1 MGLPFLILKTN
12 FMSSIRLA
20 GAGCQA
26 KVKMRMI
33 FIVVTDPDRLS
44 TGEMTSRPLPALL
57 PVLAFACLL
66 GCKGGGGGGAGG
78 NTGTAGTTG
87 TGGSVTEDGAVAFS
101 RADLL
106 AAFGTCAAAGA
117 HDFREPALA
126 LEAAVVAWQAA
137 ADDATRAAARDAFRV
152 AMDRWQVMEMM
163 QFGPTAP
170 GTALG
175 GQDFRDNIYS
185 WPRVSRCLVE
195 EEIVARTY
203 ESPQFSTVLLT
214 NRRGLGALEYLL
226 FYEGSDTAC
235 GSTSPAVAGW
245 MALSTTERDARKR
258 AYAVAAAHDVAVRAA
273 GLDTAWDPA
282 AGNFAQ
288 TMRTAGTGNSV
299 YPSTQDALNAVS
311 NAVFY
316 IETEVK
322 DMKLAKPLG
331 LDMMACTNEIC
342 PELRESLFAERS
354 KANLIPNVEGLRR
367 LIEGCGP
374 DYSGL
379 GFDDLLVAVG
389 AGAQAELL
397 RTRAAAI
404 RPTIDA
410 IEEADLDQAL
420 MQDKPS
426 VRAVY
431 DAVKGVTDIL
441 KVDFVTILDLELPEG
456 VGGDVD

>member
-1 MGLPFLILKTN
+1 
-12 FMSSIRLA
+12 MS
-20 GAGCQA
+20 
-26 KVKMRMI
+26 
-33 FIVVTDPDRLS
+33 
-44 TGEMTSRPLPALL
+44 SRPLSALL

-66 GCKGGGGGGAGG
+66 GCKGGGVGGAGG
-78 NTGTAGTTG
+78 NAGTTG
-87 TGGSVTEDGAVAFS
+87 AGGNVTEDGAVTLS

-117 HDFREPALA
+117 HDFREAAVA
-126 LEAAVVAWQAA
+126 LETAVAAWGTA
-137 ADDATRAAARDAFRV
+137 ADDATRAAARDAFRT

-170 GTALG
+170 GTAFG
-175 GQDFRDNIYS
+175 AQDFRDNIYS

-214 NRRGLGALEYLL
+214 NKRGLGALEYLL

-235 GSTSPAVAGW
+235 GSTSTAVAGW
-245 MALSTTERDARKR
+245 MALSASEKDARKR
-258 AYAVAAAHDVAVRAA
+258 AYAVAAAHDVAVRAV
-273 GLDTAWDPA
+273 GLDAAWDPA
-282 AGNFAQ
+282 AGNFVQ
-288 TMRTAGTGNSV
+288 TMRTAGTGNPV

-311 NAVFY
+311 NAIFY

-331 LDMMACTNEIC
+331 LDMMACPNEIC
-342 PELRESLFAERS
+342 PELRESLFAGRS
-354 KANLIPNVEGLRR
+354 KANLVANADGLRR
-367 LIEGCGP
+367 LVAGCGP

-379 GFDDLLVAVG
+379 AFDDLLTAVG
-389 AGAQAELL
+389 DGTQAEAL

-420 MQDKPS
+420 IQDKPS

-431 DAVKGVTDIL
+431 DAMKGVTDII
-441 KVDFVTILDLELPEG
+441 KVDFATVLDLELPEG
-456 VGGDVD
+456 VFGDVD